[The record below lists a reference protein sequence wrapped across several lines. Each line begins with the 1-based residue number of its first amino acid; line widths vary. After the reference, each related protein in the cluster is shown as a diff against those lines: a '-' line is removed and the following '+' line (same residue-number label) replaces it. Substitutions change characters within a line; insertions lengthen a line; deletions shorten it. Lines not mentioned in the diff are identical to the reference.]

1 MTSSAPRPFCSSLC
15 LVKRLVELTAEDLE
29 AEPVW
34 RYEGG
39 TGAAAMVVP
48 MRREALSRADDE
60 VFLAVT
66 DFELFDGSRHV
77 GYCFPADDSGID
89 YLQPSIVVDGGQVAF
104 WTEGT
109 ESPDEL
115 ATRWRV
121 LGKEPGQIFPASF
134 RCRIPVDGGVV
145 SGWIAGVE
153 SSRDLTVA
161 IRQAAP
167 PSGGRSA
174 PPAEELERAPMARP
188 APARAKA
195 GKPPEHRTAR
205 RRKANMNVE
214 FTQGDLHGT
223 GIVENV
229 SRRGIFVRTSRTPG
243 AGPPLRLTVNLPD
256 GRKLVLT
263 GRVVREAGKS
273 ASGFGLRLTE
283 DWPNYD
289 SLFPRSRR
297 G

>member
-1 MTSSAPRPFCSSLC
+1 M
-15 LVKRLVELTAEDLE
+15 KRLVELTAEDLA

-48 MRREALSRADDE
+48 IRRDALSRADDE
-60 VFLAVT
+60 VFLAAT

-77 GYCFPADDSGID
+77 GFCFPADDSSID
-89 YLQPSIVVDGGQVAF
+89 YLQPSIIVPGRQVAF

-109 ESPDEL
+109 ASPEDL
-115 ATRWRV
+115 AARWRA

-134 RCRIPVDGGVV
+134 RCRIPVDGGIV

-161 IRQAAP
+161 IRELPPAA
-167 PSGGRSA
+167 GGRPA
-174 PPAEELERAPMARP
+174 PLSDEIERAPMARP
-188 APARAKA
+188 APARSKA
-195 GKPPEHRTAR
+195 GATPEQRTAR
-205 RRKANMNVE
+205 RRKASMNVE
-214 FTQGDLHGT
+214 FTQGELHGT
-223 GIVENV
+223 GVAENV
-229 SRRGIFVRTSRTPG
+229 SRRGLFVRTSRTPG

-263 GRVVREAGKS
+263 GRVVREAGH
-273 ASGFGLRLTE
+273 ATSGFGLRLTE

-289 SLFPRSRR
+289 SLFPRTKR